1 MAKKPSQPAP
11 SDDVPDVPDV
21 PMAAGVK
28 SHEVTDKFTYDVAFN
43 MAFIGVGQGGGRVAE
58 TFHKLGY
65 GRVGAINTDHADLEG
80 LTDEI
85 PKLDLRTGGA
95 GKDPAKGKA
104 AVSAQDE
111 SVFDLLTRAVG
122 KTPDYIM
129 VCAGLGGGTGSG
141 AAARVIQIAR
151 KYMEEHGRDPK
162 RVGAIVSLPHHAEG
176 QTPSRNAVRAFN
188 EIYRLGVT
196 PLFIIDNK
204 RIGELFKAGV
214 SGFYDLANNQ
224 VAKMFHL
231 FNRLAAQKSKV
242 TTFDRADFATLLDS
256 GICVFGASPVAK
268 YDSPADISQAVRE
281 QLSQTI
287 LADVDLK
294 AGRKA
299 GCIFVGSEEILNQV
313 PMDFFD
319 GGFSMLTRL
328 LADNSVVHRGI
339 YEGSSPDLR
348 CYTMLSDLPPPAE
361 RLRKLANEGG
371 IAAEGIAEY
380 LQVND

>member
-1 MAKKPSQPAP
+1 MAKKQPANQP
-11 SDDVPDVPDV
+11 SDDSPEMVTAPSVKQHDVLDRF
-21 PMAAGVK
+21 
-28 SHEVTDKFTYDVAFN
+28 DYDVAFN
-43 MAFIGVGQGGGRVAE
+43 MAFVGVGQGGGRVAE
-58 TFHKLGY
+58 TFYKLGY

-80 LTDEI
+80 ITNEI

-95 GKDPAKGKA
+95 GKDPAKGRA
-104 AVSAQDE
+104 AVNAQDE
-111 SVFDLLTRAVG
+111 AVYDLLTRAVG
-122 KTPDYIM
+122 KTPDYIL

-141 AAARVIQIAR
+141 AAARIIQIAR
-151 KYMEEHGRDPK
+151 KYMEERGRDPK

-188 EIYRLGVT
+188 EIYRLAVT

-204 RIGELFKAGV
+204 RIEELFPGKAGV
-214 SGFYDLANNQ
+214 LGFYALANNQ

-231 FNRLAAQKSKV
+231 FNRLAAQKSDV

-281 QLSQTI
+281 QLGQTI
-287 LADVDLK
+287 LADVNLK

-299 GCIFVGSEEILNQV
+299 GCIFVGSEDILNQV

-328 LADNSVVHRGI
+328 LADGSVVHRGI
-339 YEGSSPDLR
+339 YAGSSPDLR

-361 RLRKLANEGG
+361 RLRKLATEGG
-371 IAAEGIAEY
+371 VVSEGIAEY
-380 LQVND
+380 LHVAD

>member
-1 MAKKPSQPAP
+1 
-11 SDDVPDVPDV
+11 
-21 PMAAGVK
+21 
-28 SHEVTDKFTYDVAFN
+28 
-43 MAFIGVGQGGGRVAE
+43 
-58 TFHKLGY
+58 L
-65 GRVGAINTDHADLEG
+65 ADLEG
-80 LTDEI
+80 LTTEI

-104 AVSAQDE
+104 AVTSQDE

-122 KTPDYIM
+122 TKADYVMI
-129 VCAGLGGGTGSG
+129 CAGLGGGTGSG
-141 AAARVIQIAR
+141 AVGPVIDIAR
-151 KYMEEHGRDPK
+151 KYMEEHGRDPS

-188 EIYRLGVT
+188 DVYKRNVT

-204 RIGELFKAGV
+204 RINELFQAGV
-214 SGFYDLANNQ
+214 AGIYSLANNQ

-231 FNRLAAQKSKV
+231 FNRLAAQKSTV

-268 YDSPADISQAVRE
+268 YESPADISQAVRD

-294 AGRKA
+294 SGRKA

-319 GGFSMLTRL
+319 GGFSMLNRL

-339 YEGSSPDLR
+339 YQGAAQDLR
-348 CYTMLSDLPPPAE
+348 CYTMISALPPPAE
-361 RLRKLANEGG
+361 RLRKLAAEGG
-371 IAAEGIAEY
+371 ISGEGVAKH
-380 LQVND
+380 LGVDD